1 MVSKRNETTKARET
15 VLEIDL
21 KALQHNYE
29 YLRSKIKPETK
40 FLAVVKAYAY
50 GSDSQA
56 ISLHLQ
62 NLGVDYFAVAY
73 ANEGVH
79 LREAGVTAPIL
90 VLHPQKVHFEILI
103 EHSLEPSIYSKSIL
117 SDFILTAQELGVKN
131 YPIHLKFN
139 TGLNRLGL
147 SAKELPEISELINK
161 QDAVKVVAIL
171 SHLAATEDSDET
183 EFTNLQLKRFEAI
196 CKDADATFNTKLLKH
211 VLNTSGIINYPQ
223 AQYDMVRSGIG
234 LYGYGNQPDVD
245 THLIPVATLK
255 TIIAQKHSI
264 PVGESVGYN
273 RKYSS
278 NSEIIT
284 ATLPLGHADGI
295 GREYGHGKT
304 FVSVHGQLAPIIGN
318 VCMDMIMIDVTNI
331 ECSEGDEVII
341 FGKELPASEFS
352 QTANTIS
359 YELIT
364 GLSQRIKRLIKH

>member
-1 MVSKRNETTKARET
+1 MKMAKAQET

-29 YLRSKIKPETK
+29 YLRSKIKLETK

-50 GSDSQA
+50 GSESQA
-56 ISLHLQ
+56 IALQ
-62 NLGVDYFAVAY
+62 LQDLGVDYFAVAY

-79 LREAGVTAPIL
+79 LRVAGVTMPIL
-90 VLHPQKVHFEILI
+90 VLHPQKVHFKVLI
-103 EHSLEPSIYSKSIL
+103 EHNLEPSIYSKSIL
-117 SDFILTAQELGVKN
+117 SDFIMTAQEFGVKE

-139 TGLNRLGL
+139 TGLNRLGF
-147 SAKELPEISELINK
+147 SAEELPEISNLLHN
-161 QDAVKVVAIL
+161 QDAVKVIAIL
-171 SHLAATEDSDET
+171 SHLAATEDKNET
-183 EFTNLQLKRFEAI
+183 EFTTLQLNRFDAI
-196 CKDADATFNTKLLKH
+196 CKKADVTFKHKLLKH

-234 LYGYGNQPDVD
+234 LYGYGNEPDID
-245 THLIPVATLK
+245 KNLIPIATLK

-264 PVGESVGYN
+264 PAGESVGYN
-273 RKYSS
+273 RKYTS
-278 NSEIIT
+278 NSETIT

-295 GREYGHGKT
+295 GRQYGQGKT
-304 FVSVHGQLAPIIGN
+304 FVSVGGQLAPIIGN
-318 VCMDMIMIDVTNI
+318 VCMDMVMIDVTGI

-341 FGKELPASEFS
+341 FGKELPATQFS

-364 GLSQRIKRLIKH
+364 GLSQRIKRVITN

>member
-1 MVSKRNETTKARET
+1 MKMAKAQET

-21 KALQHNYE
+21 KALGHNYSF
-29 YLRSKIKPETK
+29 LRSKIKHETK
-40 FLAVVKAYAY
+40 FMAVVKAYAY
-50 GSDSQA
+50 GSDSVA
-56 ISLHLQ
+56 IARHLQ
-62 NLGVDYFAVAY
+62 ELGVDYFAVAY
-73 ANEGVH
+73 ANEGIH

-90 VLHPQKVHFEILI
+90 VLHPQKAHFQSLI
-103 EHSLEPSIYSKSIL
+103 ENNLEPSIYSKSIL
-117 SDFILTAQELGVKN
+117 SDFILTAQKLGVKE

-139 TGLNRLGL
+139 TGLNRLGF
-147 SAKELPEISELINK
+147 SFDDLPEISKLINK
-161 QDAVKVVAIL
+161 QDAAKVIAVL
-171 SHLAATEDSDET
+171 SHLAATEDSNET
-183 EFTNLQLKRFEAI
+183 EFTNFQLKRFEAI
-196 CKDADATFNTKLLKH
+196 CKQAGVTFKDKFLKH
-211 VLNTSGIINYPQ
+211 VLNTSGIINYPE

-234 LYGYGNQPDVD
+234 LYGYGNHPDVD
-245 THLIPVATLK
+245 SHLIPVATLK
-255 TIIAQKHSI
+255 TIIAQKHNI
-264 PVGESVGYN
+264 PAGESVGYN

-278 NSEIIT
+278 NSETIT